1 MKGDDPSA
9 PTGHL
14 PNFVGE
20 EETIALWALA
30 CILMSAACFA
40 TLRAMTLAH
49 LVLFF
54 LASGAVTFPLTL
66 VAVRYAASLSP
77 ASAFSQKVGR
87 GFETA
92 LSLSFVIW
100 LLGALVFYAVALQI
114 ERQKPCDDQHT
125 NQLTPECRK
134 LLGAKD

>member
-1 MKGDDPSA
+1 MELACDRP
-9 PTGHL
+9 
-14 PNFVGE
+14 VGQ
-20 EETIALWALA
+20 AWALV
-30 CILMSAACFA
+30 FA
-40 TLRAMTLAH
+40 GRFRHFAAMTLGT
-49 LVLFF
+49 LILYF
-54 LASGAVTFPLTL
+54 LAGGAATFPLTL
-66 VAVRYAASLSP
+66 AVVRCAASLSP
-77 ASAFSQKVGR
+77 ASALSQKIGR

>member
-1 MKGDDPSA
+1 
-9 PTGHL
+9 
-14 PNFVGE
+14 
-20 EETIALWALA
+20 
-30 CILMSAACFA
+30 
-40 TLRAMTLAH
+40 MTLGT
-49 LVLFF
+49 LILFF
-54 LASGAVTFPLTL
+54 LACGAATFPLTL

-77 ASAFSQKVGR
+77 ASALSQKIGR

-100 LLGALVFYAVALQI
+100 LLGALVFYAIALQI

-134 LLGAKD
+134 MLGAKD

>member
-1 MKGDDPSA
+1 
-9 PTGHL
+9 
-14 PNFVGE
+14 
-20 EETIALWALA
+20 
-30 CILMSAACFA
+30 MSAACFA

-54 LASGAVTFPLTL
+54 LACGAATFPLTL

-77 ASAFSQKVGR
+77 ASAFAQKIGR

-100 LLGALVFYAVALQI
+100 LLGALVFYGVALQI

>member
-1 MKGDDPSA
+1 LRLD
-9 PTGHL
+9 
-14 PNFVGE
+14 VGGPFRHF
-20 EETIALWALA
+20 TTMAL
-30 CILMSAACFA
+30 
-40 TLRAMTLAH
+40 TT

-54 LASGAVTFPLTL
+54 LACGAATFPLTL

-77 ASAFSQKVGR
+77 ASALSQKIGR

-100 LLGALVFYAVALQI
+100 LLGALVFYAIALQI

-125 NQLTPECRK
+125 NQLTAECRRM
-134 LLGAKD
+134 LGAKD

>member
-1 MKGDDPSA
+1 
-9 PTGHL
+9 
-14 PNFVGE
+14 
-20 EETIALWALA
+20 
-30 CILMSAACFA
+30 
-40 TLRAMTLAH
+40 MTLAH

-54 LASGAVTFPLTL
+54 LACGAATFPLTL
-66 VAVRYAASLSP
+66 VAVRYAASLSA
-77 ASAFSQKVGR
+77 ASALSQKIGR

-100 LLGALVFYAVALQI
+100 LLGALAFYAIALQI

-134 LLGAKD
+134 MLGAKD

>member
-1 MKGDDPSA
+1 VEPHRAALDVGSLFR
-9 PTGHL
+9 HL
-14 PNFVGE
+14 
-20 EETIALWALA
+20 T
-30 CILMSAACFA
+30 
-40 TLRAMTLAH
+40 AMTLAH

-54 LASGAVTFPLTL
+54 LASGAMTFPLTL

-77 ASAFSQKVGR
+77 SSAFWQRIGR

>member
-1 MKGDDPSA
+1 MASLYLR
-9 PTGHL
+9 T
-14 PNFVGE
+14 
-20 EETIALWALA
+20 
-30 CILMSAACFA
+30 CFA
-40 TLRAMTLAH
+40 NLRAMTLVH

-54 LASGAVTFPLTL
+54 LACGAATFPLTL

-77 ASAFSQKVGR
+77 ASAFAQRIGR

-100 LLGALVFYAVALQI
+100 VLGALVFYAIALQI

-125 NQLTPECRK
+125 NQLTPECRRM
-134 LLGAKD
+134 LGAKD